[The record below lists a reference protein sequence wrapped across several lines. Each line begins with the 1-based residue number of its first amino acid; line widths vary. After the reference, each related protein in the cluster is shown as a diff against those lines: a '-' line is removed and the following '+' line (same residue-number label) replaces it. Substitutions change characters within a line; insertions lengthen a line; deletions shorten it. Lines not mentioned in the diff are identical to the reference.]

1 MKLKMK
7 KKIVLVLIIIIAL
20 IFIGDIYISKN
31 KQETDQKTETTNN
44 VEENI
49 SLEDTNQVEPENTTN
64 TTNQEEQNKIS
75 NNNQNNQ
82 NKQSEQVVTEKKVE
96 NEDLKIE
103 KQVAPRGFMGSSAYK
118 VNLYSNGDVYIITYD
133 GNGYEDNNIISKD
146 IIAKKAQDIEVAEDE
161 EQEGAVIVKGG
172 EVINNKFGWISFSK

>member
-1 MKLKMK
+1 MK

-31 KQETDQKTETTNN
+31 KQENDQETETTNN
-44 VEENI
+44 VEENT
-49 SLEDTNQVEPENTTN
+49 SLEDANQVELENTTN
-64 TTNQEEQNKIS
+64 TTNQEEQNKTS

>member
-1 MKLKMK
+1 MK

-31 KQETDQKTETTNN
+31 KQENDQETETTNN
-44 VEENI
+44 VEENT
-49 SLEDTNQVEPENTTN
+49 SLEDANQVEPENTTN
-64 TTNQEEQNKIS
+64 TTNQEEQNKTS